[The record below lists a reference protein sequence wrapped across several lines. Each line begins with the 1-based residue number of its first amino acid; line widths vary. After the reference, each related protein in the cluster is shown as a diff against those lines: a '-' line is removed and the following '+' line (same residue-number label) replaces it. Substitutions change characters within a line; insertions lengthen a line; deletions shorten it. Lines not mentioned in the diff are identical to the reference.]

1 MLIIMLLLMLDDRR
15 VLPRHLHSV
24 VMADTSSKMDT
35 DEKTS
40 GKAAEAAAA
49 QAGTSTDAVVV
60 EVRGANGVTCRL
72 ITRSSYEYIVAVVL
86 RARWRVRLTARA
98 RAGRQ
103 QARPVRPPTRA
114 GARAA
119 ARAGR
124 AAAHQGLRWAADRGA
139 MG

>member
-1 MLIIMLLLMLDDRR
+1 MLLLMLDGNRR
-15 VLPRHLHSV
+15 VLPRHLNSV

-40 GKAAEAAAA
+40 GKASEAAAA

-72 ITRSSYEYIVAVVL
+72 ITRSSYIVAVVL

-103 QARPVRPPTRA
+103 QARPVRPPARA
-114 GARAA
+114 GARAS

-124 AAAHQGLRWAADRGA
+124 AAAHQGLRWAAECSARA